1 MSAKNASS
9 IQVCIKVRPCEPGLT
24 SLWQVKESR
33 SIQLVDSQ
41 AEPCVF
47 DYVFDEG
54 ANNQEVFDR
63 MARHIVHACM
73 QGFNG
78 TIFAYGQTSSGKTY
92 TMMGDG
98 QNPGVM
104 VLAAKEIFQQI
115 SSETE
120 RDFLLR
126 VGYIEIYNEKIY
138 DLLNKKNQD
147 LKIHESGNGI
157 VNVNC
162 EECIITSEEDLLRL
176 LCMGNKERT
185 VGETNMNERSSR
197 SHAIFRIIIESRK
210 SDRSDDDA
218 VIQSVL
224 NLVDLAGSERADQTG
239 ARGARLKEGGH
250 INKSLL
256 FLSNVIKN
264 LSENV
269 DNKFISFRDSKL
281 TRILQASLGG
291 NALTSIICTIKP
303 SIMEESQSTLS
314 FATRAKKIRIKPQVN
329 EMVSDATMMKRLE
342 REIKVLKDKLAEEER
357 KNESQLKV
365 QDLER
370 RIKRDMHKIISSQ
383 SLSDKGQQKRRRTW
397 CPTASGSHLEPAETG
412 ITDERHVQFPKVSH
426 LPKPVFFPT
435 SNAAKR
441 WDNIP
446 KTINILGSLDIGDV
460 SNSISEEFLPAECI
474 DFGSPR
480 PDVYKPTLIGKQL
493 PDLTLTPMGP
503 LTVEKI
509 KKEIQDLQMFT
520 SLEKHFEVE
529 CEEVQGLKEKLAEV
543 TAQRDHLEQG
553 SLAEKERNDALQEE
567 VTSLTAANKA
577 ANLKI
582 SNLEVQLSTLE
593 QTVARLKVENQEAVG
608 LEFEFEA
615 HKKSS
620 KLRVDDLLSALSEK
634 ELTIES
640 LQKSLDNLS
649 RDVLR
654 NSKEDQ
660 MLSIVL
666 EPEDTAGDDSTCKK
680 CEQLE
685 KLIADLESK
694 NNSCECDQLRSEIVS
709 VCDKLE
715 SMESAF
721 NLASAEVTQKTSD
734 CERLSQE
741 LSASQMDVGQLQERF
756 DTLEQQWHAQQVD
769 MKDMRDHHEIV
780 QEKYQD
786 MQEKN
791 EHLERRASASSTEV
805 QRLQKDNTNLQ
816 AENKDLKEQAE
827 EYQSML
833 KKAQTPE
840 SHVETLQIQ
849 NQELKAKITELEK
862 NFKEMERE
870 YDCLSNELMESVQE
884 NDALLR
890 QLKNRPTS
898 LDAESMRSFGISTGF
913 SEKEQEINLDKNLLH
928 QFVKLSES
936 IQQIELQHH
945 SGICR
950 LFRANQM
957 EVQGQ
962 SEPGL
967 KLCLES
973 AEYIEEDTLD
983 SDTTE
988 SICLKGFLKRH
999 RFQITR
1005 LSQEHVEMGEEKRLL
1020 DIISQLKQEIEE
1032 KTALMEVTE
1041 ANINE
1046 MQEQMN
1052 DLKSTLLEKS
1062 VIVNKVEDYQRQ
1074 IESLEKQNAEM
1085 TMVYEELQDRVTRES
1100 SMSESLLRVP
1110 PDEDTLPGCPTS
1122 PGRRDQEV
1130 ATLKTSITELQ
1141 YQVCGLQSELENQSR
1156 QIQLKDGNLA
1166 ELQTDFEEMSERC
1179 LSMEVKLA
1187 ELQADAKQK
1196 QELLDRQAQKL
1207 SDDLRLI
1214 DQLQEKNAQLVEQ
1227 SLKATESLN
1236 LAEAKPDQMQLSSQ
1250 YESQIEE
1257 LNQLL
1262 KATKE
1267 ELSDVRMIKDN
1278 EISALR
1284 TEFLLK
1290 IETSEK
1296 ENQAKFI
1303 DELQETKDRYESN
1316 VDALKEQLL
1325 QAGEKLSS
1333 VTASCQAELEGLKS
1347 ALQEN
1352 ISQAE
1357 EARNHLVIQHQA
1369 EMETIRETLKDK
1381 LAEARSQQSKMEDAF
1396 KAEISDVRATL
1407 KEQLTQ
1413 TEEERDKASSK
1424 LEEVKK
1430 SLEQMISDRSAMS
1443 DTITKL
1449 EKTRAEQDLAFNKLK
1464 MDNIEFEKQCSKTQ
1478 EQLQM
1483 QSLTLDQN
1491 SSEIQA
1497 HIKQLDLIVASS
1509 NKKITELQEKCDQQV
1524 LDLDNIRMEKLS
1536 LESEI
1541 QKAKVEHFST
1551 LDKLQEVQAEI
1562 IVLSNRNET
1571 EKSDFTTKFEIF
1583 TSKITDLEEALKE
1596 AELKIVLYDDLVSQH
1611 ERLKICLAE
1620 ANELSSNLQKKVESL
1635 QSELIDLQKGISS
1648 RDVEVE
1654 ELRTELKNV
1663 MDAKTTAS
1671 SDKMTLVTQLQEV
1684 EEQMAAQA
1692 KKFIRD
1698 TAELKGSISELQLKL
1713 NSLQET
1719 KDKLESG
1726 NEELK
1731 VKLRNSENLRGMW
1744 EEENKVSV
1752 SLKEKLVKLEEAKS
1766 NLEQQL
1772 QASKSEICQRFT
1784 DLTHEV
1790 ELGRNTIRELTK
1802 ECENLRSNLETK
1814 QQLEKELT
1822 TLREKEE
1829 DNARLKAQLTS
1840 NEAKFAALQEDFSKL
1855 HLVVDES
1862 NIKNLALVQKLDDM
1876 TRECEKLRLDMQSK
1890 ETTIQTEREHLNNQ
1904 VFNLNEQNRIQ
1915 EEKLRMLNDNGSKLQ
1930 ELMQECEQLQ
1940 STLKS
1945 KEASFRA
1952 EVERMDCTI
1961 SSLLEDKRALEEK
1974 LCSVNDI
1981 VAKLEAEL
1989 DTLQAHKVNPNN
2001 ASFESIAS
2009 HGSPGAPAARK
2020 RLDRNS
2026 GPRKSITSE
2035 SEIRKNRRI
2044 SVHDERRQSY
2054 WNDVREIGIMTDPV
2068 DNNCSCAELNSK
2080 LQDCQRELFIR
2091 ESQVTALNM
2100 ELKHHPLKDENAQL
2114 KKRVLEEQEKARSDQ
2129 KRLKMKLQDLN
2140 AKISDLTDA
2149 AALSKEPGSN
2159 QKAQAAKSVT
2169 VPAQTQTESDLEAI
2183 LEKTNIKY
2191 QDAVRLLRSR
2201 YNLIKEL
2208 EEKLRQNEN
2217 KDTSN
2222 ITLLSAGQTSAL
2234 KAQCESQKKEI
2245 STIKNKYETAKRVLA
2260 MRLEELNVLREK
2272 VAKYETAT
2280 SAK

>member
-24 SLWQVKESR
+24 SLWQVKEGR
-33 SIQLVDSQ
+33 SIQLADSH

-162 EECIITSEEDLLRL
+162 EECIITSEDDLLRL

-256 FLSNVIKN
+256 FLSNVIKS

-291 NALTSIICTIKP
+291 NAFTSIICTIKP

-383 SLSDKGQQKRRRTW
+383 SLSDKCQQKRRRTW

-412 ITDERHVQFPKVSH
+412 KVDERLVQFSKASH

-435 SNAAKR
+435 SNAGKR

-446 KTINILGSLDIGDV
+446 KTINILGSLDIGTEC
-460 SNSISEEFLPAECI
+460 NSITEEFVPAECV
-474 DFGSPR
+474 DFGSPH
-480 PDVYKPTLIGKQL
+480 PGVHKPMFISKQL

-503 LTVEKI
+503 LTVDKI

-529 CEEVQGLKEKLAEV
+529 CEEVQGLKEKLVEV
-543 TAQRDHLEQG
+543 TAQRDHLEQD
-553 SLAEKERNDALQEE
+553 SLAEKERNDALQKE
-567 VTSLTAANKA
+567 VTSLTAANEA
-577 ANLKI
+577 ANSKI
-582 SNLEVQLSTLE
+582 SDLEEQLSTLK
-593 QTVARLKVENQEAVG
+593 QTVTRLEVENQGAVG

-620 KLRVDDLLSALSEK
+620 KLRVNDLLSALSEK

-654 NSKEDQ
+654 NSKEDH
-660 MLSIVL
+660 MLSIVP
-666 EPEDTAGDDSTCKK
+666 EPEDIAGDDSTCKK

-694 NNSCECDQLRSEIVS
+694 NNSCECDELRSEIVS
-709 VCDKLE
+709 VRDKLE

-734 CERLSQE
+734 CERLSIE
-741 LSASQMDVGQLQERF
+741 LSASQMDVGQLQQRF
-756 DTLEQQWHAQQVD
+756 DTLEQQWQAQQVG
-769 MKDMRDHHEIV
+769 MKILQDDHEIV

-786 MQEKN
+786 MQEKY
-791 EHLERRASASSTEV
+791 EHIERRASASNTEV
-805 QRLQKDNTNLQ
+805 QRLQNDNTTLQ
-816 AENKDLKEQAE
+816 AEIKNLKEQLE
-827 EYQSML
+827 ESQSML
-833 KKAQTPE
+833 KEVQTSE
-840 SHVETLQIQ
+840 SHVEKLQLE
-849 NQELKAKITELEK
+849 NQELKAKISELEK

-884 NDALLR
+884 NDALLKELR
-890 QLKNRPTS
+890 NRPTS
-898 LDAESMRSFGISTGF
+898 LDAESMRSSGISTEF
-913 SEKEQEINLDKNLLH
+913 SEQEQEINLDKNLLH
-928 QFVKLSES
+928 QFAKLSES

-945 SGICR
+945 SGIGR
-950 LFRANQM
+950 LFRANKMM
-957 EVQGQ
+957 EQGQ

-973 AEYIEEDTLD
+973 AEYIEEDTRH

-1005 LSQEHVEMGEEKRLL
+1005 LSRENEEMEQEKRLL

-1032 KTALMEVTE
+1032 KSALMEATE

-1046 MQEQMN
+1046 MREQMD

-1122 PGRRDQEV
+1122 PGRREEEVV
-1130 ATLKTSITELQ
+1130 ATLKTAITEMQ
-1141 YQVCGLQSELENQSR
+1141 SQVCGLQAELEHQSR
-1156 QIQLKDGNLA
+1156 QIQLKDANLA

-1179 LSMEVKLA
+1179 LSMEVRLA
-1187 ELQADAKQK
+1187 ELEEDAKQK

-1227 SLKATESLN
+1227 CLKATESLS
-1236 LAEAKPDQMQLSSQ
+1236 LADAKPDQTQLSSH
-1250 YESQIEE
+1250 YDSQIEE
-1257 LNQLL
+1257 LKHLL
-1262 KATKE
+1262 RAAKE
-1267 ELSDVRMIKDN
+1267 ELRDAQRIKDN

-1284 TEFLLK
+1284 AEFLLK
-1290 IETSEK
+1290 IET
-1296 ENQAKFI
+1296 NQAKFF

-1316 VDALKEQLL
+1316 VAALKEQLL
-1325 QAGEKLSS
+1325 QAAEKLSS
-1333 VTASCQAELEGLKS
+1333 VTARYQAELEELKS
-1347 ALQEN
+1347 ALQEQ

-1357 EARNHLVIQHQA
+1357 EERNNLIVQHEA
-1369 EMETIRETLKDK
+1369 EMETIRENLKEK
-1381 LAEARSQQSKMEDAF
+1381 LAEASSMEDAF
-1396 KAEISDVRATL
+1396 KSEISDMTATL
-1407 KEQLTQ
+1407 KERLTQ
-1413 TEEERDKASSK
+1413 TEEEREKASSK
-1424 LEEVKK
+1424 LEEVNKK
-1430 SLEQMISDRSAMS
+1430 LEQMISDRSAMS
-1443 DTITKL
+1443 DAITEL

-1464 MDNIEFEKQCSKTQ
+1464 MDNVELENQCSKIQ

-1483 QSLTLDQN
+1483 QSLTRDQN
-1491 SSEIQA
+1491 SLEIQA
-1497 HIKQLDLIVASS
+1497 HIKQLDSIVASS
-1509 NKKITELQEKCDQQV
+1509 KKSITELQEKCDQQV
-1524 LDLDNIRMEKLS
+1524 LDLDKLRLEKLS

-1541 QKAKVEHFST
+1541 QKAKEEHYST

-1562 IVLSNRNET
+1562 VALSSRNEM
-1571 EKSDFTTKFEIF
+1571 EKCDFSTKFEVF
-1583 TSKITDLEEALKE
+1583 TSKITDLEEALK
-1596 AELKIVLYDDLVSQH
+1596 AAQQKIVLYDDLVSQH
-1611 ERLKICLAE
+1611 ESLKICLAE
-1620 ANELSSNLQKKVESL
+1620 ANELSSNLQKKVECL

-1648 RDVEVE
+1648 RDVEIQ
-1654 ELRTELKNV
+1654 ELRAELKNV

-1671 SDKMTLVTQLQEV
+1671 MDQMTLVTQLKEV
-1684 EEQMAAQA
+1684 EEQMATQAQ
-1692 KKFIRD
+1692 KFIRD
-1698 TAELKGSISELQLKL
+1698 ATDLKGSITELQLKL

-1719 KDKLESG
+1719 KDNLESG

-1731 VKLRNSENLRGMW
+1731 VKLKNSQNLRDMW
-1744 EEENKVSV
+1744 EKENKVCV
-1752 SLKEKLVKLEEAKS
+1752 SLKEKLVELEESKS

-1772 QASKSEICQRFT
+1772 QASKSEIHQRFT
-1784 DLTHEV
+1784 DLTQEV
-1790 ELGRNTIRELTK
+1790 ELGRKRIGELTE
-1802 ECENLRSNLETK
+1802 ECENLRSHLSDSKDSKDRILLDLQETK
-1814 QQLEKELT
+1814 QQLEK
-1822 TLREKEE
+1822 
-1829 DNARLKAQLTS
+1829 RL
-1840 NEAKFAALQEDFSKL
+1840 
-1855 HLVVDES
+1855 ES
-1862 NIKNLALVQKLDDM
+1862 NVKNQKLDDL
-1876 TRECEKLRLDMQSK
+1876 TRESEKLRIDMQN
-1890 ETTIQTEREHLNNQ
+1890 R
-1904 VFNLNEQNRIQ
+1904 NL

-1930 ELMQECEQLQ
+1930 ELIKECEQLR

-1945 KEASFRA
+1945 KEASFRS
-1952 EVERMDCTI
+1952 EKERMDCTI
-1961 SSLLEDKRALEEK
+1961 SSLLEDKRDLEEK

-1981 VAKLEAEL
+1981 VAKLKTEL
-1989 DTLQAHKVNPNN
+1989 GTLQAHKASPNN
-2001 ASFESIAS
+2001 ASFETIAS

-2020 RLDRNS
+2020 SLDRNS

-2068 DNNCSCAELNSK
+2068 DNNCNCAELNCK

-2114 KKRVLEEQEKARSDQ
+2114 KKRVLEEQEKARFEQ

-2159 QKAQAAKSVT
+2159 QIAQVAKSAT

-2191 QDAVRLLRSR
+2191 QEALRMLRSR
-2201 YNLIKEL
+2201 YNRINDL
-2208 EEKLRQNEN
+2208 EEKLKQNEN
-2217 KDTSN
+2217 NDTSN
-2222 ITLLSAGQTSAL
+2222 ITSLSAGQNSAL

-2245 STIKNKYETAKRVLA
+2245 STIKNKYESAKRILA
-2260 MRLEELNVLREK
+2260 MRKEELDVLREK
-2272 VAKYETAT
+2272 VAKYETA
-2280 SAK
+2280 K

>member
-503 LTVEKI
+503 LT
-509 KKEIQDLQMFT
+509 
-520 SLEKHFEVE
+520 
-529 CEEVQGLKEKLAEV
+529 
-543 TAQRDHLEQG
+543 
-553 SLAEKERNDALQEE
+553 NDALQEE

-1802 ECENLRSNLETK
+1802 ECENLRSNLGEQDSKDLIILDLQETK